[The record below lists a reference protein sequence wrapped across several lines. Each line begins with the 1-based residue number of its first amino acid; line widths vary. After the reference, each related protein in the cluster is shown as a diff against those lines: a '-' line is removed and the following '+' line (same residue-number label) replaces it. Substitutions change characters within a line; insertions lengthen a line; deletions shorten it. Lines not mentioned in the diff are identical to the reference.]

1 VGNNSAN
8 VLNGGDGDDTL
19 VGKGGN
25 DTLIGGTGADTLMPG
40 NGKDVI
46 LYTSPY
52 FAGVDEIQ
60 GFSVTDDT
68 LAFSASGFGGG
79 LVAGQQLVVGT
90 NFFSDTMPA
99 ATQPVGAFLYDTDS
113 QALSWDADGSGLDA
127 ALEIAHFDTSVVLT
141 TDDFTILA

>member
-1 VGNNSAN
+1 MGV
-8 VLNGGDGDDTL
+8 DGDDTV

-40 NGKDVI
+40 NGKDTI

-60 GFSVTDDT
+60 GFSFTDDT

-79 LVAGQQLVVGT
+79 LVAGQHMIRTVRPSLGT
-90 NFFSDTMPA
+90 LT
-99 ATQPVGAFLYDTDS
+99 
-113 QALSWDADGSGLDA
+113 
-127 ALEIAHFDTSVVLT
+127 VL
-141 TDDFTILA
+141 A